1 MAPRVVRGDQGP
13 FYPSHGALVIDGVKK
28 REVEMMSGVCQGMPG
43 AGARHDSMSHTSGR
57 ELRRLAPVI

>member
-28 REVEMMSGVCQGMPG
+28 RKGSRDGAWGLPG
-43 AGARHDSMSHTSGR
+43 AGS
-57 ELRRLAPVI
+57 